1 MSRRLARRG
10 WFPGAALMATATAAC
25 LLLPGPAQAQGVMDR
40 SPNLSG
46 GWVGE
51 PGAVHFNLLHRF
63 WVVNSGDDDKLVNSP
78 TMLVAAPLPARTL
91 VGARYASNSLVASGR
106 FNEWELFGRW
116 GILEDDTAPLAL
128 SFGGGYN
135 GAAGSFDAEVAGALP
150 LGGVRLLGTL
160 RGFSDAR
167 GSGEAG
173 WAAGG
178 GALVQLRDHVAVAGD
193 LGASWVDG
201 DRSRTVWGA
210 ALQLRIPTTP
220 HTVSIQAT
228 NSRTGTLQGAST
240 PDRTTWGFEFTVPV
254 TFARYSARFRS
265 APEADEQEPARS
277 RDGVVEVTMSQ
288 DLRFVPDT
296 VEVQVGDTVIWTNT
310 SQEVH
315 TVTAHPDRVRD
326 PEQIA
331 LPEGAA
337 PFDSGNMFQDDV
349 FRHVFTVPGTYAYV
363 CVPHDLAG
371 MVGVVV
377 VREGG

>member
-1 MSRRLARRG
+1 MRRWLRGRWHAQGAGVVLA
-10 WFPGAALMATATAAC
+10 AMAVC
-25 LLLPGPAQAQGVMDR
+25 LLAPDSGQAQGVLDR
-40 SPNLSG
+40 SPNVSG

-51 PGAVHFNLLHRF
+51 PGAAHFNLLHRF

-78 TMLVAAPLPARTL
+78 TMLVAAPLPGRTL
-91 VGARYASNSLVASGR
+91 VGARYASNSLVADGR
-106 FNEWELFGRW
+106 FNEWEVFGRW
-116 GILEDDTAPLAL
+116 GIMQSDTWPLDLAVT
-128 SFGGGYN
+128 GGYN
-135 GAAGSFDAEVAGALP
+135 AAAGSLDAEVAGTFP
-150 LGGVRLLGTL
+150 VRSVRVLGAV

-167 GSGEAG
+167 GSDNAG
-173 WAAGG
+173 WAASG
-178 GALVQLRDHVAVAGD
+178 GAVVRLRDHVALAGD
-193 LGASWVDG
+193 LGASWIDG
-201 DRSRTVWGA
+201 ERSRTVWGA

-220 HTVSIQAT
+220 HTVSLQAT

-240 PDRTTWGFEFTVPV
+240 RDRTTWGFEFTVPV
-254 TFARYSARFRS
+254 TFARYSERFRS
-265 APEADEQEPARS
+265 PREAVRPDSSAN
-277 RDGVVEVTMSQ
+277 GVVEVTMSA

-296 VEVQVGDTVIWTNT
+296 VEVQVGDTVVWTNT

-315 TVTAHPDRVRD
+315 TVTAHPERVRD
-326 PEQIA
+326 PDQVT

-337 PFDSGNMFQDDV
+337 PFDSGNMFEGDV